1 MGYGQPLAQR
11 RRAKRFAM
19 ENLCQKR
26 IGVGYFAQRYQPR
39 RKLTDCLITAG
50 KLRLHA
56 DSTGSVRVVRF
67 IRSSPIQS
75 YCLGRIVADWIIHL
89 CDHFH

>member
-1 MGYGQPLAQR
+1 MGYGQSLAQR
-11 RRAKRFAM
+11 RRAKRFPM

-26 IGVGYFAQRYQPR
+26 IGVGYFAQRHQPR
-39 RKLTDCLITAG
+39 RKLADCLITAG

-67 IRSSPIQS
+67 IKILTYPKFLSGED
-75 YCLGRIVADWIIHL
+75 CGRANKT
-89 CDHFH
+89 FM

>member
-1 MGYGQPLAQR
+1 MRYGQSLAQR

-67 IRSSPIQS
+67 IKILTYPKLLSGED
-75 YCLGRIVADWIIHL
+75 CGRANKT
-89 CDHFH
+89 FM